1 VAEIAIASAL
11 VSRHVICKVMTPHE
25 GRIMTSRF
33 TKEISV
39 MTRTFPIMLAVAL
52 VGLSACASSAPP
64 PSGAASSS
72 EPVGEARRLAV
83 VPFGETKFT
92 MVSVK
97 KVDAGR
103 VLAEVAKWYPKAA
116 ALAPL
121 AKEVQRGIDWLTD
134 EGRSAGAALG
144 VGGTSAGAA
153 VADAFAR
160 TLLASGRFDQIQ
172 RLEREP
178 TGEDRQQIDALVRVT
193 VPALGVVLVREGKP
207 DMMAAYAD
215 ARAQVVVRP
224 TGVVVW
230 EHEED
235 VTHAERLPLQAFTGD
250 GELARQE
257 LKEVLERAGQRLAN
271 EFLYARSAGR

>member
-1 VAEIAIASAL
+1 M
-11 VSRHVICKVMTPHE
+11 MTW
-25 GRIMTSRF
+25 
-33 TKEISV
+33 
-39 MTRTFPIMLAVAL
+39 TFPIMLAVAL
-52 VGLSACASSAPP
+52 IGLSACASSAPP
-64 PSGAASSS
+64 PSGAASFSG
-72 EPVGEARRLAV
+72 PVGEVRRLAV
-83 VPFGETKFT
+83 VPSGESKFT
-92 MVSVK
+92 IVSEK

-103 VLAEVAKWYPKAA
+103 VLDEVVKWYPKAW

-121 AKEVQRGIDWLTD
+121 AKAVQWGINWLAD
-134 EGRSAGAALG
+134 EGRPAGAALR
-144 VGGTSAGAA
+144 VGGASPGAA

-160 TLLASGRFDQIQ
+160 TLLASGRFDEIQ
-172 RLEREP
+172 TLEREP

-193 VPALGVVLVREGKP
+193 VPALGIVRVREGKP
-207 DMMAAYAD
+207 DLMAAYAD

-271 EFLYARSAGR
+271 EFLYAPSAGR

>member
-1 VAEIAIASAL
+1 
-11 VSRHVICKVMTPHE
+11 M
-25 GRIMTSRF
+25 F
-33 TKEISV
+33 
-39 MTRTFPIMLAVAL
+39 TRTFCIMLAVAP

-64 PSGAASSS
+64 PSGAASFSG
-72 EPVGEARRLAV
+72 PVGEVRRLTV
-83 VPFGETKFT
+83 VPSGESKFT
-92 MVSVK
+92 IVSAK
-97 KVDAGR
+97 NDAGR
-103 VLAEVAKWYPKAA
+103 VLDEVVKWYPKAA

-121 AKEVQRGIDWLTD
+121 AKAVQWGINWLA
-134 EGRSAGAALG
+134 EARSAGAAARM
-144 VGGTSAGAA
+144 VGASPGAA
-153 VADAFAR
+153 VADAFSR
-160 TLLASGRFDQIQ
+160 TLLASGRFDQIET
-172 RLEREP
+172 LEREP
-178 TGEDRQQIDALVRVT
+178 TGEDRQRIDTLVRVT

-257 LKEVLERAGQRLAN
+257 LKEVLERVGQRLAN

>member
-1 VAEIAIASAL
+1 MV
-11 VSRHVICKVMTPHE
+11 
-25 GRIMTSRF
+25 
-33 TKEISV
+33 
-39 MTRTFPIMLAVAL
+39 RTLPIVLAAAL

-64 PSGAASSS
+64 PSGSASFGG
-72 EPVGEARRLAV
+72 PIGEVRRLAV
-83 VPFGETKFT
+83 VSSGESKFT
-92 MVSVK
+92 MAS
-97 KVDAGR
+97 AGKFDVGQ
-103 VLAEVAKWYPKAA
+103 VLAEVGKWYPKVWP
-116 ALAPL
+116 LVPL
-121 AKEVQRGIDWLTD
+121 AKAVERAINWLAGD
-134 EGRSAGAALG
+134 GRSAGASRL
-144 VGGTSAGAA
+144 VGGASPAAA

-160 TLLASGRFDQIQ
+160 TLLASGRFDHI
-172 RLEREP
+172 RTLEREP

-193 VPALGVVLVREGKP
+193 VPAWGILRVREGKP

-250 GELARQE
+250 GELTRQE

>member
-1 VAEIAIASAL
+1 
-11 VSRHVICKVMTPHE
+11 
-25 GRIMTSRF
+25 
-33 TKEISV
+33 
-39 MTRTFPIMLAVAL
+39 MTRTFPVGLAVAL

-64 PSGAASSS
+64 SSGAASLSG
-72 EPVGEARRLAV
+72 PVGEVRRLAV
-83 VPFGETKFT
+83 VPSGESKFT
-92 MVSVK
+92 MVSAKK
-97 KVDAGR
+97 KVDARR
-103 VLAEVAKWYPKAA
+103 VLDEIVKWYPKAA

-121 AKEVQRGIDWLTD
+121 AQAVQWGINWLAD
-134 EGRSAGAALG
+134 EGRSAGAAP
-144 VGGTSAGAA
+144 GAA

-172 RLEREP
+172 TLEREP

-193 VPALGVVLVREGKP
+193 VPALGVLRVREGKP

-250 GELARQE
+250 GELAHQK